1 MDIINGYQLVG
12 ELKNDKSGY
21 AKWGFARKDGI
32 DFFIKEFLSPIYPL
46 DGTAISA
53 EQIIRKRKICVEF
66 ENEKQS
72 FYDKLNK
79 CFTGNVVTVA
89 DFFRW
94 GSHYYMVTEKIDA
107 TPIDPQDIA
116 KFDLPQKI
124 LLVKIILYGMNILHQ
139 HGIVHG
145 DIKPDNILFKRT
157 AKGVYT
163 AKLIDFDSS
172 FTEDNAPTDED
183 FQGDMVY
190 LAPESFLF
198 IAEEIDK
205 LTTKIDVFALG
216 ILFHQYFGG
225 DLPIFDTEKYDY
237 AFEAVLDGADI
248 TIDSKIPKFM
258 RDIIEKM
265 LDRDPEKRPSVND
278 IFSDIQKYIAE
289 EGYAEHNIVLPK
301 RTGIDGEKKSSLII
315 RMRNGK
321 YNNSA
326 ESMAD
331 KKRVETLSRIDANK
345 SESEKMTDSFFYN
358 ARDL

>member
-1 MDIINGYQLVG
+1 MEIINGYQLVG
-12 ELKNDKSGY
+12 ELVNDKSGY

-53 EQIIRKRKICVEF
+53 EQIIRKRKICAEF
-66 ENEKQS
+66 ETEKKA
-72 FYDKLNK
+72 FYDRLNQ

-94 GSHYYMVTEKIDA
+94 GSRYYMVTEKIDA
-107 TPIDPQDIA
+107 TPIDPKTIAGFDIA
-116 KFDLPQKI
+116 QKV

-198 IAEEIDK
+198 IAEEITQ
-205 LTTKIDVFALG
+205 LSTKIDVFALG
-216 ILFHQYFGG
+216 ILFHQYFSGE
-225 DLPIFDTEKYDY
+225 LPGFDTEQYDY
-237 AFEAVLDGADI
+237 AFEAVLDDGGL
-248 TIDSKIPKFM
+248 TIDNKIPRFM
-258 RDIIEKM
+258 RDIIVRM
-265 LDRDPEKRPSVND
+265 LDKDPEKRPTVND
-278 IFSDIQKYIAE
+278 VFMEIQNYIAAV
-289 EGYAEHNIVLPK
+289 GYVDRDIVLPN
-301 RTGIDGEKKSSLII
+301 RTGIDDKHKSSLII
-315 RMRNGK
+315 RMG
-321 YNNSA
+321 NSKTDGTVA
-326 ESMAD
+326 PSAPTRKTEDIAA
-331 KKRVETLSRIDANK
+331 KKIGATDENT
-345 SESEKMTDSFFYN
+345 EKNLFFYN
-358 ARDL
+358 AGEL